1 VYIVYY
7 NTAAIEIGIFQF
19 HKEIVNNLVFWIIL
33 YFFLLIIFVLY
44 VVQFQMI
51 WKFSSM

>member
-7 NTAAIEIGIFQF
+7 NIATIEIGIFQF
-19 HKEIVNNLVFWIIL
+19 HKEITNNLVLWIIL
-33 YFFLLIIFVLY
+33 YFFLFTIFFLY

-51 WKFSSM
+51 WNISSM